1 MRLRWFLAIGLG
13 LLIWD
18 CCGQVWALPAYRRLW
33 QRTYGY
39 NVSCGICH
47 VRGGGSELT
56 GYGKDFQRFGA
67 TPGAFKA
74 IAGRD
79 SDGDGFK
86 NLDEI
91 TAKSNPGD
99 PRSTP
104 TNPTDWLQRIE
115 ESMLPLEQLGKLFP
129 GAKMFSSL
137 EGTLSDPQI
146 QQVEGLLG
154 SRLSEEDAVPT
165 FYFAVEKQGDRLKRT
180 GVSLFVAPAGAKDKL
195 IVAVAVDLS
204 GKVISVV
211 LVENKLDKRLA
222 ERKFLEQFI
231 GKSANDPLIVGK
243 DIEPVPGL
251 ESPSAMVAGSVKKAL
266 LVIGT
271 VFSEKGKGQ

>member
-1 MRLRWFLAIGLG
+1 MRLRWFLAFGLG
-13 LLIWD
+13 LLMWD
-18 CCGQVWALPAYRRLW
+18 CCSQAWALPAYRRLW
-33 QRTYGY
+33 ERTYGY

-56 GYGKDFQRFGA
+56 GYGKDFQRFGT

-74 IAGRD
+74 IADRD
-79 SDGDGFK
+79 SDRDGVK

-91 TAKSNPGD
+91 RAKSNPGD

-104 TNPTDWLQRIE
+104 TNLTDWLQRIE

-129 GAKMFSSL
+129 GAKMFSSM
-137 EGTLSDPQI
+137 EGTLSDSQI

-165 FYFAVEKQGDRLKRT
+165 FYFAVEKQGNRLKRT
-180 GVSLFVAPAGAKDKL
+180 GVSLFVALAGGKDKL
-195 IVAVAVDLS
+195 IVGVAADLS
-204 GKVISVV
+204 GNVISVI
-211 LVENKLDKRLA
+211 LVQNKLDKRLA

-231 GKSANDPLIVGK
+231 GKSANDPLTVGK
-243 DIEPVPGL
+243 DIESVPEL
-251 ESPSAMVAGSVKKAL
+251 ESPSVMVAGSVKKAL
-266 LVIGT
+266 LVINT
-271 VFSEKGKGQ
+271 VFSKNGRGQ

>member
-13 LLIWD
+13 LILWD
-18 CCGQVWALPAYRRLW
+18 CCSQAWALPAYRRLW

-56 GYGKDFQRFGA
+56 GYGKDFQRFGT

-74 IAGRD
+74 IADRD
-79 SDGDGFK
+79 SDGDGIK
-86 NLDEI
+86 NLNEI

-104 TNPTDWLQRIE
+104 TNPTDWLQHIE
-115 ESMLPLEQLGKLFP
+115 ESMLPLDQLVKLFP
-129 GAKMFSSL
+129 GAKTFSSL
-137 EGTLSDPQI
+137 EGTLADSQVR
-146 QQVEGLLG
+146 QVEGLLG

-180 GVSLFVAPAGAKDKL
+180 GVSLFVVPAGGEDKL
-195 IVAVAVDLS
+195 IVAVAADLS

-211 LVENKLDKRLA
+211 LVQNKLDKKLA
-222 ERKFLEQFI
+222 DRKFLEQFI
-231 GKSANDPLIVGK
+231 RKSANDSLALGK
-243 DIEPVPGL
+243 DIEPLPGL

-266 LVIGT
+266 LVIGA
-271 VFSEKGKGQ
+271 VFSEKAKGQ